1 MTYNH
6 VSYVS
11 SSSSLIIS
19 HSSMIT
25 LTHTNRPIDSTLLFL
40 LGLVTLI
47 QKHNGGVLDDTAGA
61 GGGGLSPQ
69 ALVALLNSGGQRFS
83 AGGSPN
89 EPLFVATQEAT
100 WKTQAWRFVRNG
112 VSLFL
117 LLSFVGAI
125 MDEKGS
131 CGRMV

>member
-1 MTYNH
+1 MIN
-6 VSYVS
+6 SYQP
-11 SSSSLIIS
+11 SLLSIILS
-19 HSSMIT
+19 
-25 LTHTNRPIDSTLLFL
+25 
-40 LGLVTLI
+40 GLVTLI
-47 QKHNGGVLDDTAGA
+47 QKHNGGVLGDAAGA